1 MINFHKNKNKN
12 KIINFLKDFKQ
23 NNINNFRNSE
33 NFHKRLLQNKPY
45 DFDIN
50 DCVNLYNKI
59 IETRRLCVLEF
70 GSGWSTLIIAKALYD
85 LKKKYFKKVSKIRK
99 GDIFCLYVLETSS
112 KFKNISMSRI
122 PNYIKKEIKITAGV
136 SGVIMSKYRDS
147 VCNTYKKIPNCNPDF
162 VYIDGPHI
170 KDIKGHINN
179 INFSKNDDF
188 TPMSGDAL
196 MLENIFIPG
205 TIIYLDGRRNNFL
218 FLKNNFQRK
227 WESKTDKKN
236 DIHYFTLKDDSLGI
250 HNDKLLRFYKNGT

>member
-1 MINFHKNKNKN
+1 MINFHKNKN

-23 NNINNFRNSE
+23 NNFRNSE

-99 GDIFCLYVLETSS
+99 RDIFCLYVLETSS
-112 KFKNISMSRI
+112 KFKNISMSKI

-179 INFSKNDDF
+179 INFSKND
-188 TPMSGDAL
+188 
-196 MLENIFIPG
+196 
-205 TIIYLDGRRNNFL
+205 
-218 FLKNNFQRK
+218 
-227 WESKTDKKN
+227 
-236 DIHYFTLKDDSLGI
+236 IHYFTLKDDSLGI